1 MAKLY
6 LRRFS
11 SLDNYRKA
19 DIEDGTFFVIEESG
33 QLGVRKGNL
42 DILTP
47 SNTLFDYP
55 LPEGEMIITQN
66 DTITQA
72 ISKLELGLINLAD
85 DVQTA
90 KDDSKE
96 AKEALGFLKDD
107 SSHTEWEKAIAG
119 EISFLKN
126 RHQIISESDFE
137 NLSGINRGY
146 IYYIYE
152 DYEE

>member
-107 SSHTEWEKAIAG
+107 SSHTE
-119 EISFLKN
+119 
-126 RHQIISESDFE
+126 
-137 NLSGINRGY
+137 
-146 IYYIYE
+146 
-152 DYEE
+152 